1 MKKIINL
8 LFALILITTCY
19 AQKEQLEL
27 NLIKGEVYTQK
38 LNSHMSIIQT
48 ISGQEAKT
56 EMFLSGITT
65 YKVIE
70 IHNSIYEL
78 EVRYESLSMK
88 MILPNGTVEFSSE
101 KHDEKDIFST
111 LLGLLKDKPF
121 LIKMTKTG
129 KINEVSNIEKIF
141 MGMFD
146 KLPKLTE
153 VQKQQIQNQL
163 MQAYGEKAFKGN
175 LEMCTAIFPD
185 SAVSKGDKWVVQT
198 KLESGMAANME
209 TTYELMEINDSY
221 YRFSGT
227 SKIITADKDAYV
239 QSNGMTLK
247 YDISGTMYSDIK
259 INKTNGWVIDSKINQ
274 TMKGTTQI
282 KDNPQMPGGMTIPM
296 TLNNEMTISDK

>member
-88 MILPNGTVEFSSE
+88 MILPNGSVEFSSE
-101 KHDEKDIFST
+101 KNDEKDIFST

-247 YDISGTMYSDIK
+247 YDISGTMYSDI
-259 INKTNGWVIDSKINQ
+259 
-274 TMKGTTQI
+274 
-282 KDNPQMPGGMTIPM
+282 
-296 TLNNEMTISDK
+296 